1 MKNLCQG
8 LPSRSSPHR
17 ELWGPGSE
25 LRLPGRLCR
34 GGAAL
39 RFRAAWPVHTLALR
53 ALSLPALGACPV
65 AE

>member
-25 LRLPGRLCR
+25 LRLLGTLCR
-34 GGAAL
+34 GGGAL
-39 RFRAAWPVHTLALR
+39 RFRVARPVHTLTLR
-53 ALSLPALGACPV
+53 VLSLPALGALPRG
-65 AE
+65 

>member
-1 MKNLCQG
+1 M
-8 LPSRSSPHR
+8 SPHR